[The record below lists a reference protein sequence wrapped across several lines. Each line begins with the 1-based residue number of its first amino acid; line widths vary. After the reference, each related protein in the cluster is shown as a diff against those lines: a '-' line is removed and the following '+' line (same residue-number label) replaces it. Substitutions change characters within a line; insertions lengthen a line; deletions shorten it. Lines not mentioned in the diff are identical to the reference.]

1 VLLIIAAR
9 DFYYPEYSPVRNNLE
24 LSGVECRVAS
34 TTLEECWPNDKS
46 PKIPVAPDLRLADA
60 KAQDYDAIY
69 FVGGE
74 GSLDYAE
81 GGQHFDS
88 AKRLI
93 REALTTKCIVSA
105 VGLGVVVLAEADVM
119 VGKRAA
125 AYPFGTPPGIYVRRL
140 NASGVQ
146 ATDDAAVT
154 DGPFVTGRA
163 PQDMRLFT
171 IALLKRLGIEPP
183 AQQSTV
189 PRE

>member
-1 VLLIIAAR
+1 
-9 DFYYPEYSPVRNNLE
+9 
-24 LSGVECRVAS
+24 
-34 TTLEECWPNDKS
+34 
-46 PKIPVAPDLRLADA
+46 
-60 KAQDYDAIY
+60 
-69 FVGGE
+69 
-74 GSLDYAE
+74 
-81 GGQHFDS
+81 
-88 AKRLI
+88 
-93 REALTTKCIVSA
+93 
-105 VGLGVVVLAEADVM
+105 M

-125 AYPFGTPPGIYVRRL
+125 AYPFGNPPGIYVRRL

-183 AQQSTV
+183 AQQTTA